1 VNVRLVAAT
10 NRDLEKMV
18 ESREFRSDLYYRL
31 NVFPIRIPPLRERPD
46 DIPLLVRYF
55 TQKYSRRMEK
65 QIESIPAAALDK
77 LSEWHWPGN
86 IRELE
91 NFIERAV
98 ILTRGTT
105 LQVPLSELKNGNSQ
119 VPTPA
124 RSASSEREQ
133 LLRALK
139 ATNGRVGGPDGAAA
153 KLGIKRTTFISKM
166 KKFGIT
172 VSPRQVS

>member
-1 VNVRLVAAT
+1 VDIRLIAAT

-18 ESREFRSDLYYRL
+18 AERQFRSDLYYRL

-55 TQKYSRRMEK
+55 AQKYAQRMEK
-65 QIESIPAAALDK
+65 QIESIPAASIKK
-77 LSEWHWPGN
+77 LTQWHWPGN

-105 LQVPLSELKNGNSQ
+105 LQVPLSELRSDDSAP
-119 VPTPA
+119 VPIAGT
-124 RSASSEREQ
+124 REWNEREEIV
-133 LLRALK
+133 RILK
-139 ATNGRVGGPDGAAA
+139 ETRGRVGGADGAAVRMGLKRTTLISRIK
-153 KLGIKRTTFISKM
+153 KLGIDPKA
-166 KKFGIT
+166 
-172 VSPRQVS
+172 VS